1 MISWKYSLE
10 KINGELDLARKK
22 KQVLDKLL
30 SDGKVSQPTY
40 TSFTDEIADAITEIE
55 LKQKALADKM
65 KTKTDELE
73 QQIKT
78 LEHLLVNSEIRH
90 VAGETDDDT
99 YDHECSILSLGL
111 DTTRRELNDIK
122 DAIAHLNDPAADAAP
137 EPPPPD
143 TPAADPDAVP
153 DATDTA
159 EPQPEPEPEAEP
171 EPEKRLEI
179 IVDSEETTTIESTV
193 EEHAPEGPPSEEP
206 TDAAADP
213 AEPADEESAPNPD
226 EPIHVEIAVDDPDD
240 QSDQS

>member
-143 TPAADPDAVP
+143 APDAVP
-153 DATDTA
+153 NATDTA

>member
-1 MISWKYSLE
+1 LE

-73 QQIKT
+73 QQLKT

-111 DTTRRELNDIK
+111 DTTRRELTDIR
-122 DAIAHLNDPAADAAP
+122 DAITHLSDPAAEVDATP
-137 EPPPPD
+137 EPPPPEALAPE
-143 TPAADPDAVP
+143 TADPPA
-153 DATDTA
+153 
-159 EPQPEPEPEAEP
+159 PEPEPEAEAEAEAEP

-193 EEHAPEGPPSEEP
+193 EEHAPEDPPSEEP

-213 AEPADEESAPNPD
+213 DAPTDEEPTPNPD
-226 EPIHVEIAVDDPDD
+226 EPIRVEIAVDDPED